1 MLTLRRDSS
10 MADSSALSLSFF
22 RKPWNKRHGMEV
34 KRTATYFPLFCMQST
49 RPLFLS
55 LSFPPYFLQDANATG
70 QRLRIVIIIE
80 NAVINVLRI
89 DPVRDRSPKMAALDW
104 SELDQQSWNYVF
116 ECTKSTAHLRN
127 PTFMRTREP
136 RSYTKKSMDGYGKC
150 GSNVWFPS
158 TSHSQTTL

>member
-49 RPLFLS
+49 EPSLS
-55 LSFPPYFLQDANATG
+55 LSLPPYFLQDANAAG
-70 QRLRIVIIIE
+70 QRLRIVIIIKI
-80 NAVINVLRI
+80 AVKNVLRI

-104 SELDQQSWNYVF
+104 SELDQQS
-116 ECTKSTAHLRN
+116 
-127 PTFMRTREP
+127 
-136 RSYTKKSMDGYGKC
+136 
-150 GSNVWFPS
+150 
-158 TSHSQTTL
+158 

>member
-34 KRTATYFPLFCMQST
+34 KRTATYFPLLCMQST
-49 RPLFLS
+49 RPLSLS

-70 QRLRIVIIIE
+70 QRWRIAIIIKIVAK
-80 NAVINVLRI
+80 NALRI

-104 SELDQQSWNYVF
+104 SELDKQSF
-116 ECTKSTAHLRN
+116 
-127 PTFMRTREP
+127 
-136 RSYTKKSMDGYGKC
+136 
-150 GSNVWFPS
+150 GSLPS
-158 TSHSQTTL
+158 QVY